1 MTNGPK
7 GPDFFGMTEKELLA
21 LLKEEQKK
29 AQEEVNRQLKEAILN
44 DEENK
49 IDVY

>member
-21 LLKEEQKK
+21 VLKKEQKK
-29 AQEEVNRQLKEAILN
+29 TRELAE
-44 DEENK
+44 
-49 IDVY
+49 